1 MTRILFYI
9 YALKSI
15 LLIDN
20 IAIWRIIMLMK
31 TRFKDLKQRQLDA
44 GLAHWRSAALP
55 SRPPSGWI
63 KAIREALGMSSAH
76 LAKRLNLVPST
87 VLRLETSEADDTIT
101 LASLRRVAEALN
113 CELQY
118 ALVPKQSIA
127 QTIETQANKIARER
141 MAALTHTM
149 ALEAQ
154 ATSKETVETQVQ
166 EMAESLLKGSKRELW
181 R

>member
-1 MTRILFYI
+1 
-9 YALKSI
+9 
-15 LLIDN
+15 
-20 IAIWRIIMLMK
+20 MK

-44 GLAHWRSAALP
+44 VLASWRSAKLP
-55 SRPPSGWI
+55 VRPPSGWI
-63 KAIREALGMSSAH
+63 KAIREALGMPAVH
-76 LAKRLNLVPST
+76 LASRLGLVPST

-101 LASLRRVAEALN
+101 LASLRRVAEALD

-127 QTIETQANKIARER
+127 QTMETQAIKIARER
-141 MAALTHTM
+141 MAVLTHTM

-154 ATSKETVETQVQ
+154 STSNETVEMQVK
-166 EMAESLLKGSKRELW
+166 EMAESILKGSKRELW

>member
-1 MTRILFYI
+1 
-9 YALKSI
+9 
-15 LLIDN
+15 
-20 IAIWRIIMLMK
+20 MK

-44 GLAHWRSAALP
+44 GLARWRSAELP
-55 SRPPSGWI
+55 VRPPSGWI
-63 KAIREALGMSSAH
+63 KAIREAFGMPAAH
-76 LAKRLNLVPST
+76 LAKRLGLVPST

-101 LASLRRVAEALN
+101 LASLRRVAEALD

-118 ALVPKQSIA
+118 ALVPKQTIA
-127 QTIETQANKIARER
+127 QTMETQASKVARER
-141 MAALTHTM
+141 MTVLAHTM

-154 ATSKETVETQVQ
+154 STSKETVETQVQ